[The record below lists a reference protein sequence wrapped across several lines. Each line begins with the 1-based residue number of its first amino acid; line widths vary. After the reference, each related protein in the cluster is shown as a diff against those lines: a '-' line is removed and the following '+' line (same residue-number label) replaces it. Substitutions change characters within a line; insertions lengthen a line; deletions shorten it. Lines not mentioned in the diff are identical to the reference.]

1 MGVLVLNVKRDV
13 MRVYDEIAEG
23 FDHTRGRPWPE
34 VDLVDR
40 DPILDLGCG
49 NGRHASYLEGKGY
62 RVVCADISWG
72 MLMVAR
78 RRVRDLVQCDASTL
92 PFRDS
97 SFGTVLYLATIH
109 HLPREDRLRS
119 LREVKR
125 VLEPGGRLIV
135 SAWALFQPRF
145 FKKIPRML
153 LNPLKG
159 REFGDLTV
167 PWHTKGRVYQRY
179 YHLFTKRELESL
191 VEEAGLRIIRSYGR
205 SFKYRW
211 FAENHVVVA
220 EKV

>member
-1 MGVLVLNVKRDV
+1 VKRDV
-13 MRVYDEIAEG
+13 MKVYDEIAEG

-40 DPILDLGCG
+40 DPVLDLGCG
-49 NGRHASYLEGKGY
+49 NGRHASYLEARGY

-72 MLMVAR
+72 MLMVAK
-78 RRVRDLVQCDASTL
+78 RRVRDLVQCDASSL
-92 PFRDS
+92 PFRDA

-109 HLPREDRLRS
+109 HLPKEDRLES

-125 VLEPGGRLIV
+125 VLKPGGRLIV

-145 FKKIPRML
+145 LKKLPAML
-153 LNPLKG
+153 LNPLRG
-159 REFGDLTV
+159 RELGDVRV
-167 PWHTKGRVYQRY
+167 PWRRRDRTYRRY
-179 YHLFTKRELESL
+179 YHLFTRRELESL
-191 VEEAGLRIIRSYGR
+191 VKRAGLRIISSYGR

-211 FAENHVVVA
+211 VAENHVVVA